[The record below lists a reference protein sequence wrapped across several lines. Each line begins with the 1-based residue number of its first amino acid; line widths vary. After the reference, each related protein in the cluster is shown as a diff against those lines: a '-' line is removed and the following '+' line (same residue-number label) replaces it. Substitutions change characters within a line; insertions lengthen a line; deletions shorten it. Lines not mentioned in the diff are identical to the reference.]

1 MLEHQ
6 GHLITTISDE
16 DMTMTDKQD
25 TRELIDLKPVGAQF
39 VRLCEAYQAL
49 QTLMDVHHP
58 AATLLSVLNDD
69 FRAVL
74 DDADQLGLLP

>member
-16 DMTMTDKQD
+16 DMTMTDTQD
-25 TRELIDLKPVGAQF
+25 TRDLKPIGAQF

-49 QTLMDVHHP
+49 QTLMEGSHP
-58 AATLLSVLNDD
+58 AATLMAVLNDD

-74 DDADQLGLLP
+74 DDADHLGLLP